1 VKDDWVELRATA
13 GGVLDRLGYGQTDPP
28 ADARLHEGIFS
39 VLIDEGGG
47 RTRALPTL
55 YHGRTQ
61 VFADRSVDAI
71 GPRVERALEAIAA
84 QDEDATYMA
93 NAVRIGDRFGL
104 YTRDT
109 FNRSSFRIHMKRL
122 GVAFAEDPYVV
133 LEPGGTFTCRDWGR
147 FTPEFMVAGGPY
159 EGDEEDVTDR
169 RGGLAPFMFGVL
181 RIGQIAAPELALLA
195 RFVRTSPVL
204 SSRSPQAVVAT
215 LKAA

>member
-1 VKDDWVELRATA
+1 M
-13 GGVLDRLGYGQTDPP
+13 
-28 ADARLHEGIFS
+28 
-39 VLIDEGGG
+39 LIDESGG

-71 GPRVERALEAIAA
+71 GPRIERALEAIAA
-84 QDEDATYMA
+84 QDDEATYMA
-93 NAVRIGDRFGL
+93 NAVRIDGRHGL

-109 FNRSSFRIHMKRL
+109 FNRSSFRLHMRRL
-122 GVAFAEDPYVV
+122 GAEFAEDPYVV
-133 LEPGGTFTCRDWGR
+133 LEPDGSFTCRDWGS
-147 FTPEFMVAGGPY
+147 FVPDFMVAGGPY
-159 EGDEEDVTDR
+159 EGDVEDVTDR

-181 RIGQIAAPELALLA
+181 RVGQIGAPELALLA
-195 RFVRTSPVL
+195 RFVRDSPVL